1 MEVIIKKTKE
11 EASQKAFEIIK
22 EEMENGA
29 EVLGLATGSTPEKL
43 YDIMV
48 ASDVDFS
55 NMVSV
60 NLDEYVGLAP
70 EDPQSYHY
78 FMQEHLFNQKPF
90 KETYVPDGLATDEV
104 EETARYEG
112 ILKEHPIDVQILGV
126 GTNGHI
132 GFNEPGSSFDS
143 VTRKVKLVQ
152 STIDSNKRYF
162 EKEEDVPKYAYSMGI
177 KSIMRAKK
185 VLLMAF
191 GENKA
196 EAVKGL
202 VGGPVTEDLPG
213 SVLQQHPDAVILLD
227 EDAAS
232 LL

>member
-11 EASQKAFEIIK
+11 EASKKAFEIIK

-90 KETYVPDGLATDEV
+90 KETYVPDGLATDEE

>member
-90 KETYVPDGLATDEV
+90 KETYVPDGLATDEE

>member
-90 KETYVPDGLATDEV
+90 KETYVPDGLATDEE

-112 ILKEHPIDVQILGV
+112 ILKEHPIDVQILGI